1 MYFWY
6 WYWENPNKNPSIIL
20 AKFRYLF
27 DITYNA
33 FSIKPNELKSASR
46 CLIGEYEYPFCFAEI
61 YSWVCLYLDTT
72 LWQQKLCYVPC
83 GKPQSLCGTFIQR
96 NNSDRVCIAAVD
108 RWDKMFFALW
118 NKFWTLQHQSQLCII
133 LRCSLRRAIKETI
146 RVLWKR
152 TTAKCL
158 YTGTRDTKTIFSA
171 TLTCHLNYLNSS
183 TVINL

>member
-27 DITYNA
+27 DTTYNA

-72 LWQQKLCYVPC
+72 L
-83 GKPQSLCGTFIQR
+83 SDSR
-96 NNSDRVCIAAVD
+96 NCVMYLVANHSHCVAPLYRET
-108 RWDKMFFALW
+108 
-118 NKFWTLQHQSQLCII
+118 TLIECVLLLLIDET
-133 LRCSLRRAIKETI
+133 RCSLLYETSFGLFSIK
-146 RVLWKR
+146 VS
-152 TTAKCL
+152 
-158 YTGTRDTKTIFSA
+158 SA
-171 TLTCHLNYLNSS
+171 
-183 TVINL
+183 